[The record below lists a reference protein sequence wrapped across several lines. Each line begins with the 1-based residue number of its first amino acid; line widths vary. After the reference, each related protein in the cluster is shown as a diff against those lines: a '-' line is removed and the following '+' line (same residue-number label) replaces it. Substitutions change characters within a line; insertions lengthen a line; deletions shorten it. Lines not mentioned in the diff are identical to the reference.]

1 VSSSAQEKMK
11 RYRAKLRAA
20 GLRPVQIWIPDT
32 RSKALA
38 REARRQSVLASRAD
52 EPEWMDLHDQAAAE
66 TEGWE

>member
-1 VSSSAQEKMK
+1 MNTTAQEKMK

-20 GLRPVQIWIPDT
+20 GLRPVQLWVPDV

-38 REARRQSVLASRAD
+38 REARRQSILASRAEETEFSD
-52 EPEWMDLHDQAAAE
+52 ALDSAASE